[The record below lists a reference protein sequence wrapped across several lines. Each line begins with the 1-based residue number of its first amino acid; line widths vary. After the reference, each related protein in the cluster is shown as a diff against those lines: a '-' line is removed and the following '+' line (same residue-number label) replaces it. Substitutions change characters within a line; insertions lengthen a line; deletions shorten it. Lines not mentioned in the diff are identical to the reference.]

1 MENNLVKFEKSGM
14 TELFENKEFGK
25 LSVIIEHDDDGEVKN
40 YWFIANEV
48 CKILGYKNPRQAIND
63 NVDGDDVRTTDTWVV
78 TGTKA
83 DGTDAKRKTQVNV
96 INESG
101 LYSLIMRSRKKS
113 ALNFQRWVTS
123 EVLPSIRKHGYYVD
137 KERME
142 YLEKVNEQYQQM
154 TNSSGLFSVTTI
166 AKAYGLSG
174 VRLNQLLNDWKIQYK
189 QNNTWTLYTDYSDK
203 GYTAIRTHTHL
214 NHDDECWY
222 TTALTYWTN
231 KGKMFIDEQ
240 MKQHG
245 YCMV

>member
-1 MENNLVKFEKSGM
+1 MENNLAKFE
-14 TELFENKEFGK
+14 NDVFGD
-25 LSVIIEHDDDGEVKN
+25 LNTVVINEEIWLN
-40 YWFIANEV
+40 ANDV
-48 CKILGYKNPRQAIND
+48 CRALGYKNPRKALED
-63 NVDGDDVRTTDTWVV
+63 HVDGEDV
-78 TGTKA
+78 TKRYTLTE
-83 DGTDAKRKTQVNV
+83 GGNQQMNY

-101 LYSLIMRSRKKS
+101 FYSLVFGSKLPGAKDFKK
-113 ALNFQRWVTS
+113 WVTS
-123 EVLPSIRKHGYYVD
+123 EVLPSIRKQGYYVD